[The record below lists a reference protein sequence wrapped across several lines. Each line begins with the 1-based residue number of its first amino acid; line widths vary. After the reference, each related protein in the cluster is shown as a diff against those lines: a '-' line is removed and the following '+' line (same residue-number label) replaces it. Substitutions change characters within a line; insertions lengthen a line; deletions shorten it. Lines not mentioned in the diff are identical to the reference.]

1 MSKKK
6 PRLQEPEEVDPEIIA
21 KAQAEVESVTDVQTL
36 KEKRDEYNEK
46 TKNLVQEKKRIDEEL
61 RANRERANEYK
72 KQRDEYNE
80 KLKQLREEKNKVYEK
95 IKDFNEKLKELKQKE
110 SDSEEKEA
118 NRTKGMDLKKIK
130 KQISFLENKI
140 NTDTLDLKEENAIIK
155 EISELEAKKIE
166 LEGATGKTKESKNI
180 YKEIT
185 ALRSE
190 ISNYNNQIQEISQE
204 SQNCHALMLDLYKE
218 NDLMKKDFDRIRKDL
233 TETKVIADEYHNKYL
248 DQSKKL
254 KVKKAIHAANPKV
267 QKQLK
272 KQVAEDTLKDAL
284 DKKKKG
290 QKLNIFE
297 ARALFENAVQGDQN
311 EQPKE

>member
-6 PRLQEPEEVDPEIIA
+6 PRLQEPEEIDPEIIA
-21 KAQAEVESVTDVQTL
+21 KARAEVESVNDVQTL

-61 RANRERANEYK
+61 KNNRDRANEYK
-72 KQRDEYNE
+72 KQRDEFNE
-80 KLKQLREEKNKVYEK
+80 KSKQLREEKNKVYEK
-95 IKDFNEKLKELKQKE
+95 IKDYNEKLKELKQKE
-110 SDSEEKEA
+110 SDSEEREA
-118 NRTKGMDLKKIK
+118 NRAKGMDLKKIK
-130 KQISFLENKI
+130 KQISFLENRI
-140 NTDTLDLKEENAIIK
+140 NTETLSLKDENEIIK

-166 LEGATGKTKESKNI
+166 LEGASSKTKESKNI
-180 YKEIT
+180 YKEIS

-190 ISNYNNQIQEISQE
+190 IANYNNQIQEMSQE
-204 SQNCHALMLDLYKE
+204 SQNYHTLMLELYKE
-218 NDLMKKDFDRIRKDL
+218 NDMLKKDYDRIKKDL
-233 TETKVIADEYHNKYL
+233 TETKVIADEYHNKFL
-248 DQSKKL
+248 EQSKKL
-254 KVKKAIHAANPKV
+254 KAKKAIHAANPKI
-267 QKQLK
+267 QKQIK